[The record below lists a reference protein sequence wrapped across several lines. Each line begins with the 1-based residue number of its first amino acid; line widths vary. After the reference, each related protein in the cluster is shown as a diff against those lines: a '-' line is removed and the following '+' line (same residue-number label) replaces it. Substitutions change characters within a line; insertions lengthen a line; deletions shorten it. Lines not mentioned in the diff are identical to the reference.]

1 MAEARIRSI
10 DRMEEAPTGR
20 WLDLGRQRGVWIVL
34 IAGLFFFVFRHE
46 VARLVGRWSSD
57 PSWSHGFLVPLLSLY
72 FVHQR
77 RTQILRTPA
86 RPSAMGCVA
95 LVFWIGVYV
104 FNLVSPAGYAYLR
117 SFAMVMA
124 LGSAVWFLG
133 GWGIL
138 RHTWL
143 PVVYLLFA
151 VPLPDR
157 TVVGLTLP
165 LRFGAAQVSA
175 ALLDLWPGVE
185 AVARG
190 AVIDIVYRGRALEP
204 ALDVA
209 DACSGMR
216 LLMAFVA
223 LGVAMAAV
231 HPRPWWHRVVLLAS
245 TIPIAIL
252 CNLVRVTVTG
262 FIYVLIDPRYTQGT
276 AHDLLGLAM
285 LPLALGMYG
294 FLAWFMS
301 SLFVEETDDAGQDII
316 VRGAEV
322 RGQGSG
328 VRCQGSK
335 EKLEAGSQKPEA
347 GPVPI
352 KAEGT
357 QKRDEE
363 RVVADGRRI
372 RSSLVGCAVILAL
385 CGVGLSGTVESLGL
399 VLNKDPLPLQ
409 RPLDQMDESGL
420 APFRVVARPRIE
432 DPDVLRRLGTT
443 DYIQWVLEDAESGMA
458 GPVRS
463 VLVFVTYYGL
473 PDRVPHV
480 PEECYLG
487 GGYQRLTTDQVSLS
501 LDGPGDPE
509 TLAARYLVFGPTGA
523 GHTIGVSDV
532 PVLYLFRVN
541 GRYAADRDEVR
552 AVLNRNLFG
561 RHSYFSKVELAFTGD
576 VGTPSKADV
585 LREGQRLLARLLP
598 ILERDHWPRES
609 FNR

>member
-20 WLDLGRQRGVWIVL
+20 WLDLGWQRGVWIGL
-34 IAGLFFFVFRHE
+34 IAGLFLFVFRHE
-46 VARLVGRWSSD
+46 VARLVGRWSGD
-57 PSWSHGFLVPLLSLY
+57 PSWSHGFLIPLLSLY

-86 RPSAMGCVA
+86 RPSAVGCVA

-124 LGSAVWFLG
+124 LGSTVWFLG
-133 GWGIL
+133 GWSIL

-151 VPLPDR
+151 MPLPDR

-223 LGVAMAAV
+223 LGVAMAYV
-231 HPRPWWHRVVLLAS
+231 HPRPGWHRVVLLAS
-245 TIPIAIL
+245 TVPIAIL

-262 FIYVLIDPRYTQGT
+262 FVYVLIDPRYTQGT

-328 VRCQGSK
+328 VEGK
-335 EKLEAGSQKPEA
+335 ESGVRSQES
-347 GPVPI
+347 G
-352 KAEGT
+352 E
-357 QKRDEE
+357 KRGEE
-363 RVVADGRRI
+363 RVVANGRQI

-432 DPDVLRRLGTT
+432 DPDVLRRLGTSDT
-443 DYIQWVLEDAESGMA
+443 IQWVLEDAESGMA

-487 GGYQRLTTDQVSLS
+487 AGYQRLTSDQVSLS
-501 LDGPGDPE
+501 PGGPRGPE
-509 TLAARYLVFGPTGA
+509 TLEARYLVFGSTGV
-523 GHTIGVSDV
+523 GRSIGVSDV

-552 AVLNRNLFG
+552 VVLNRNLLG

-576 VGTPSKADV
+576 AGTPSKTDV

-609 FNR
+609 FNH